1 MILKLYHKRWTLIL
15 MSIFPW
21 SPVEPCSKSKEG
33 LEHKREANLYPR
45 ASYQGPDASD
55 LFIYLLVSVGFYEL

>member
-1 MILKLYHKRWTLIL
+1 

-55 LFIYLLVSVGFYEL
+55 LFIYLLILVGFYEL